1 MKPGIRELTV
11 SGTDME
17 THAFPFL
24 CAQRLFFV
32 QLCTNFHSES
42 GTDMETLA
50 FPFYKKT
57 SLGKQFHTFSANRF
71 SSTSKQVFQAKAWSH
86 RHLLS
91 IQLSFLPKR
100 LL

>member
-1 MKPGIRELTV
+1 MKPGVRELTV

-17 THAFPFL
+17 TFAFPFL

-32 QLCTNFHSES
+32 HLCSNFHSES
-42 GTDMETLA
+42 VTGMETLA
-50 FPFYKKT
+50 FIKKT

-71 SSTSKQVFQAKAWSH
+71 SSNSKQVFQAKAWSH

-91 IQLSFLPKR
+91 IQLSFFPKR